1 MKQQPIRSSSDE
13 LNISEVRVL
22 RFFMEHP
29 TEWIVRRIVM
39 ESLNMARSTVHE
51 NVNKLLGRDML
62 NVMNLEENRRGRPYL
77 LYSINMDKIE
87 EIKEV
92 LDKYD

>member
-1 MKQQPIRSSSDE
+1 
-13 LNISEVRVL
+13 
-22 RFFMEHP
+22 MEHP